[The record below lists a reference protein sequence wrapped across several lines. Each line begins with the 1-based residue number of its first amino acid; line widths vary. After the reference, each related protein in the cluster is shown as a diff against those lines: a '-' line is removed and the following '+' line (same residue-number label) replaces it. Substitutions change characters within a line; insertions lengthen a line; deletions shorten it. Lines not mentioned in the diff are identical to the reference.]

1 MAESLQYMMG
11 GDTSVADQFF
21 ATLRR
26 SEHLEPEK
34 DLLMAILQDAI
45 HDYRKYRLARDPDG
59 KARFRE
65 VKEWIMAG
73 GNGWIFSFNNICE
86 LLGLDPDY
94 VRQGVREP
102 AAGPV
107 QAVPKS

>member
-1 MAESLQYMMG
+1 MAESFQSIMS
-11 GDTSVADQFF
+11 GDTSLADQFF

-59 KARFRE
+59 KARFGE

-73 GNGWIFSFNNICE
+73 GNGWIFSFDNICE
-86 LLGLDPDY
+86 LLGLDADY
-94 VRQGVREP
+94 VRRGVRES
-102 AAGPV
+102 ATGRV
-107 QAVPKS
+107 QGVGKS